1 MQQEVAARAVFRVAK
16 QGQPFASDTTTRPQI
31 EAMIEQ
37 HREEV
42 IKNEITD
49 LQLPGWAQRIEDWMA
64 GV

>member
-1 MQQEVAARAVFRVAK
+1 
-16 QGQPFASDTTTRPQI
+16 
-31 EAMIEQ
+31 MIEQ